1 MKEVTLTLTEGY
13 EENWYRV
20 YIDGVAFKSVLYFT
34 HESDEDKE
42 KAKQKALK
50 AFAEAKW
57 SIAHPSV
64 TKILLQETI

>member
-34 HESDEDKE
+34 HESDEDKRE
-42 KAKQKALK
+42 K
-50 AFAEAKW
+50 
-57 SIAHPSV
+57 
-64 TKILLQETI
+64 TKTKKH